1 MSFWK
6 EILFAGDEQNIGNS
20 NLTITGGDS
29 RRLSFG
35 NASSDFAV
43 KNNATYLVLKLTE
56 TEATLGSTVSTGTLK
71 LNSANG
77 TMTMGSAVTSFTTP
91 QFNISSTNTG
101 SGAQPLLNLKRNS
114 ASPAAGDD
122 LARIRFIG
130 ENASSHEKQ
139 YASVTAH
146 IADTTLASESGDLS
160 LAVVNDGSDYE
171 FFRGKGD
178 GLGVKAEMSSK
189 TFSLTTDVNGASENP
204 VLQLRRKQPEAENDD
219 VIGVIKFTGQ
229 DDIIDNAPDGY
240 ELAGTE
246 FYDSPRDY
254 VVLSAESQIATQS
267 NPTGKFKLELLDDVD
282 NYVTAAEFRADVLTG
297 QQATESIKRL
307 DAVSMHGKTL
317 RELTDKFFTNFTCGM
332 NGHSG
337 NNSEITNVGGAASPT
352 LKFLR
357 LANGTDSHGGGD
369 WDASRGLVMA
379 HDGHVIS
386 GGLCFTNGDTSAGAA
401 DIRFGVRIYN
411 GADPDHNDYKE
422 IEIADIGQVASQA
435 DNPVMHGTVSI
446 NTTSGNYTSNN
457 FSAGDKIVPYLTC
470 DALAQGETYQMERV
484 IAHFTVYQEY
494 SVKQ

>member
-6 EILFAGDEQNIGNS
+6 EILFAGDEENIGNS

-160 LAVVNDGSDYE
+160 LAVVSDGSDYE

-240 ELAGTE
+240 ELAGVE
-246 FYDSPRDY
+246 FYDAPRDY

-267 NPTGKFKLELLDDVD
+267 NPTGKFKLELLDGVD
-282 NYVTAAEFRADVLTG
+282 NYITAAEFKADVLTG

-337 NNSEITNVGGAASPT
+337 NSSEITNVAGQAT
-352 LKFLR
+352 TTRFLR
-357 LANGTDSHGGGD
+357 LANGVECIGGAD
-369 WDASRGLVMA
+369 WDASRGMVMA

-386 GGLCFTNGDTSAGAA
+386 GGLCYTNGDTTAGGA

-411 GADPDHNDYKE
+411 GADSDHEDYKE
-422 IEIADIGQVASQA
+422 IEIADITPTMSQA
-435 DNPVMHGTVSI
+435 GQPAMHGTVSI

-457 FSAGDKIVPYLTC
+457 FSAGDKIVPYVTC
-470 DALAQGETYQMERV
+470 DALSQGKTYQMERV
-484 IAHFTVYQEY
+484 MAHFTLYQEY